1 MVNPINKENVGF
13 PTTTVSYR
21 LKNITSDGVK
31 KMNFIS
37 LLKFYKTFSADNHM
51 MPNIKNAQSRYALP

>member
-1 MVNPINKENVGF
+1 MVITINKENVWF

-31 KMNFIS
+31 KMKFVS
-37 LLKFYKTFSADNHM
+37 LLKFYKTF
-51 MPNIKNAQSRYALP
+51 NAG